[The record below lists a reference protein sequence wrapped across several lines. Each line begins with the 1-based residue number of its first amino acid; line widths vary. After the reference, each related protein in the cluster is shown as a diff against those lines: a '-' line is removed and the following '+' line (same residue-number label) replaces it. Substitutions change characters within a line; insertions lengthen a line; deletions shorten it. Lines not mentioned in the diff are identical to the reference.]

1 MILFYCQG
9 SGSGKDPD
17 LQPWFQVFV
26 CKAKYTTNIRE
37 NTLANFRLVAL
48 PSVEK
53 CIRCVA
59 LRKPL
64 KNRDRLMKVI
74 YILSPLSS
82 NDDKND

>member
-1 MILFYCQG
+1 MYTAN
-9 SGSGKDPD
+9 
-17 LQPWFQVFV
+17 V
-26 CKAKYTTNIRE
+26 CE
-37 NTLANFRLVAL
+37 NTLANLRLVAL
-48 PSVEK
+48 PSVEE

-74 YILSPLSS
+74 YILSPLSF